1 MMNNFKNSHNA
12 PIKLL
17 VFIVFACCFE
27 TALQAQST
35 KEKKDETTWEIGLDI
50 LPLIRDTS
58 FHIKESIFLK
68 RKVGENTK
76 LRGRFGMYFDQVK
89 NEDTHKPSLDTVF
102 GHRPRIYTSIGFE
115 KNVFSSSRINLNCGI
130 DGFLFYRRNKIR
142 QHYKT
147 ITAIPAT
154 DTERF
159 IDDIETKT
167 GINAFVNAEYM
178 ITSHLC
184 INIESFWQFAYR
196 RERYFN
202 EEYSFGQLF
211 IYGGR
216 TINRFVTQ
224 LQPVSSINI
233 IYKFKNKKT

>member
-1 MMNNFKNSHNA
+1 MMNNFNNSHIT

-17 VFIVFACCFE
+17 VLIVFACCFV

-68 RKVGENTK
+68 RKVSENTK
-76 LRGRFGMYFDQVK
+76 LRGRFGMYFDQSK
-89 NEDTHKPSLDTVF
+89 AGDTHKPVTDTIF
-102 GHRPRIYTSIGFE
+102 GHQPRIYAGLGFE
-115 KNVFSSSRINLNCGI
+115 KKVFSSSKVNVNTGI
-130 DGFLFYRRNKIR
+130 DGFIFYRRKKIR

-147 ITAIPAT
+147 ITATPAT

-159 IDDIETKT
+159 TDDIEIKT

-196 RERYFN
+196 RERNFY
-202 EEYSFGQLF
+202 EEYSFGQLA

-216 TINRFVTQ
+216 TYNRFVTQ